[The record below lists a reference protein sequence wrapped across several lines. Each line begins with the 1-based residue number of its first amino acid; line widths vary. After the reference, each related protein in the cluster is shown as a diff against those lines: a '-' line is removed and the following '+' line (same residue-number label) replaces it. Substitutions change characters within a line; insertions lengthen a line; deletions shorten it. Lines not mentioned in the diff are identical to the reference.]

1 MFCYDAKGCAFYSCE
16 RKKDFMDKIIKESLN
31 DVLKAMTRLDGHF
44 EDQIKLFRSQGREE
58 KELSELVKGAMAM
71 RDAGGIYLSWSS
83 HYIERLEKT
92 EALDLSD
99 ELEGIGGP

>member
-1 MFCYDAKGCAFYSCE
+1 ME
-16 RKKDFMDKIIKESLN
+16 TIIKKTLE
-31 DVLKAMTRLDGHF
+31 DVLTAMTRLNSHF
-44 EDQIKLFRSQGREE
+44 EDKVKEFRLQGRDE
-58 KELSELVKGAMAM
+58 KELSELIKGAMAM
-71 RDAGGIYLSWSS
+71 KDAAGIYLAWAS

>member
-1 MFCYDAKGCAFYSCE
+1 ME
-16 RKKDFMDKIIKESLN
+16 KIIRESLE
-31 DVLKAMTRLDGHF
+31 DVTLAMTRLNGHF
-44 EDQIKLFRSQGREE
+44 EDKIKEFRAQVRDE
-58 KELSELVKGAMAM
+58 KEIAELIKGAMAM
-71 RDAGGIYLSWSS
+71 KDAAGIYLAWSG